1 MKACSNRTLAN
12 ALAACV
18 LVLVCMMTTFGLAA
32 YAQDGSSSASASAA
46 SASAASASSSSASSS
61 AAAAGGIAIRN
72 ASVAAYAGLDPA
84 LDLADGFYEV
94 NVVLTGGTGK
104 ATVESPAEL
113 EVVNGNAKVRLIW
126 SSPYYDYMI
135 VDGTKYLPVNKSGNS
150 EFVVPVVA
158 FDKPVAVIGDT
169 TAMSE
174 AHEVDYELT
183 VLRDSIVALDGG
195 TDALT
200 VDAEA
205 GTGMPWPWIV
215 FIVCVVLSVVC
226 IAITVA
232 LLRRYRKQTV
242 A

>member
-1 MKACSNRTLAN
+1 MIKLMNMVKAMNATKAIQGVLAVLTAC
-12 ALAACV
+12 ALAFCV
-18 LVLVCMMTTFGLAA
+18 GCSPTGVG
-32 YAQDGSSSASASAA
+32 GASKG
-46 SASAASASSSSASSS
+46 SSSASSS
-61 AAAAGGIAIRN
+61 APSANGTRLVDVTL
-72 ASVAAYAGLDPA
+72 S
-84 LDLADGFYEV
+84 
-94 NVVLTGGTGK
+94 GGTGK
-104 ATVESPAEL
+104 ASIESPAQVNVAADGTMTL
-113 EVVNGNAKVRLIW
+113 TVVW
-126 SSPYYDYMI
+126 SSSNYDKMV
-135 VDGTKYLPVNKSGNS
+135 VDGVEYLPVNKSGNS

-205 GTGMPWPWIV
+205 DAGMPWPWIV
-215 FIVCVVLSVVC
+215 FIVCVVLSTVC